1 MRWRVQTPRGV
12 PRGALAFAL
21 AVTVGVTV
29 GVTGGPAAA
38 RATMTPASAPPAG
51 SSAPGITGEA
61 AREMETRDG
70 PAAQSP
76 GETLPAI
83 PPGITATQ
91 EPLGGG
97 YWGPL
102 GRPPPAPDDGRWLTW
117 TGAVMLPLGILR
129 VGMGA
134 VFLYGAAPSRC
145 GAWFGEDFANEPG
158 RCGSL
163 ATYGYWGIAFGAVM
177 AVTGAVLLG
186 VGAHRARAYRRW
198 KVQWGWRGMAPH
210 GRAGHSSVR
219 PPWHVEGPAV
229 LRF

>member
-1 MRWRVQTPRGV
+1 MHKLLGCAFAALILTSAVTAPATAEAG
-12 PRGALAFAL
+12 RGALLKPKKAKKQAPDNYRVRL
-21 AVTVGVTV
+21 QTTKGTVVIAVHRDWARVHEVP
-29 GVTGGPAAA
+29 PAAPVGTV
-38 RATMTPASAPPAG
+38 ATP
-51 SSAPGITGEA
+51 
-61 AREMETRDG
+61 
-70 PAAQSP
+70 
-76 GETLPAI
+76 
-83 PPGITATQ
+83 

-117 TGAVMLPLGILR
+117 TGAVMLPLGVLR
-129 VGMGA
+129 VGMGG

-145 GAWFGEDFANEPG
+145 GDWFGDDFANEPG

>member
-1 MRWRVQTPRGV
+1 MRERTQTS
-12 PRGALAFAL
+12 RGAPRRAL
-21 AVTVGVTV
+21 ALALASAVGA
-29 GVTGGPAAA
+29 TGGPAAA
-38 RATMTPASAPPAG
+38 RATMTAASASATP
-51 SSAPGITGEA
+51 SSEPEITGEA
-61 AREMETRDG
+61 PSPTDPGDAPRGESASEVP
-70 PAAQSP
+70 PAAP
-76 GETLPAI
+76 VGTV
-83 PPGITATQ
+83 ATP

-117 TGAVMLPLGILR
+117 TGAVMLPLGVLR
-129 VGMGA
+129 VGMGG

-145 GAWFGEDFANEPG
+145 GDWFGDDFANEPG